1 MLLQNKQYSATT
13 AVAGRVWAR
22 ETNPAS
28 RVRHR
33 SARGPSTRT
42 GLANRARSAAIPKPR
57 TEKICGRGGRH
68 WLSTPSKLSP
78 EPGALLK
85 ESNAMFRRKKEASEA
100 QKAKDA
106 REKKK
111 LALFLTPNP
120 PTPPLKKRTG
130 RQPLKQGN
138 AVLPRGIEDDFAKD
152 SESSSESSSASSD
165 TSTSEEA
172 PAPSQS
178 PDSSPEARAQA
189 HPPLKSSLKTLESPE
204 VLYVLSNPGQQE
216 SASNK
221 IVKKSNLKQS
231 KKRKTKRPPCQVHGV
246 QRRSSRHRKHNEKA
260 DKSASDS
267 DEECNLATPFIW
279 TMGMLQKLMHY
290 CAAEPR

>member
-130 RQPLKQGN
+130 R
-138 AVLPRGIEDDFAKD
+138 DDFAKD

-165 TSTSEEA
+165 TSTRS
-172 PAPSQS
+172 
-178 PDSSPEARAQA
+178 SSPVAIPGLQPRSPRTGTSAAQVQ
-189 HPPLKSSLKTLESPE
+189 PQDPRKSGGFVRTLESRPAGVSFKQDSE
-204 VLYVLSNPGQQE
+204 E
-216 SASNK
+216 
-221 IVKKSNLKQS
+221 IKS
-231 KKRKTKRPPCQVHGV
+231 KTKQKEKNKAAAMPGP
-246 QRRSSRHRKHNEKA
+246 RRSATVLASPKAQRKSR
-260 DKSASDS
+260 
-267 DEECNLATPFIW
+267 
-279 TMGMLQKLMHY
+279 
-290 CAAEPR
+290 

>member
-165 TSTSEEA
+165 TSTSG
-172 PAPSQS
+172 SS
-178 PDSSPEARAQA
+178 SDKRSSSPVAIPGLQPRSPRTGTSAAQVQ
-189 HPPLKSSLKTLESPE
+189 PQDPRKSGGFVRTLESRPAGVSFKQDSE
-204 VLYVLSNPGQQE
+204 E
-216 SASNK
+216 
-221 IVKKSNLKQS
+221 IKS
-231 KKRKTKRPPCQVHGV
+231 KTKQKEKNKAAAMPGP
-246 QRRSSRHRKHNEKA
+246 RRSAQRKSR
-260 DKSASDS
+260 
-267 DEECNLATPFIW
+267 
-279 TMGMLQKLMHY
+279 
-290 CAAEPR
+290 

>member
-130 RQPLKQGN
+130 R
-138 AVLPRGIEDDFAKD
+138 DDFAKD

>member
-57 TEKICGRGGRH
+57 TEKICSRGGRH

-85 ESNAMFRRKKEASEA
+85 ESKAMFRRKKEASEA

-165 TSTSEEA
+165 TSTSGSSSDKSEEA

-189 HPPLKSSLKTLESPE
+189 HPPLKSSLKTLER
-204 VLYVLSNPGQQE
+204 
-216 SASNK
+216 
-221 IVKKSNLKQS
+221 
-231 KKRKTKRPPCQVHGV
+231 RKTKRPPCQVHGV